1 MAQDDEFAQ
10 PSAQE
15 VEKAA
20 EAFHETK
27 PCEDARQDQGLEDTP
42 LAASI
47 SARMLGAGDDEDQDE
62 EGGSQSP
69 SQVTPAFN
77 LPAYS
82 PSAQPAT
89 EAVQDNWDDEP
100 LAPLPGYVAR
110 PSNSSC
116 LTTVSSSSSSGSSSS
131 SSSSRP
137 VYQDDAESRL
147 DQSLENME
155 ILVARIQTQAERE
168 AREEIDLLKAECER
182 SASAA
187 GRAQADAEKLLT
199 RLELEEQDC
208 RKALHELAVDLM
220 PSSEDDNLEHR
231 PQACKGEQVDAEDN
245 CDAEIFAGVQH
256 GGVLFGRT
264 V

>member
-100 LAPLPGYVAR
+100 LAPGYVAR

-116 LTTVSSSSSSGSSSS
+116 LTTV

-155 ILVARIQTQAERE
+155 IMRIQTQAERE

>member
-1 MAQDDEFAQ
+1 MMAQDDEFAQ

-110 PSNSSC
+110 PSNSSWSLRSRIAARHSTSWRWISC
-116 LTTVSSSSSSGSSSS
+116 LLQRMTTWSTA
-131 SSSSRP
+131 R
-137 VYQDDAESRL
+137 RL
-147 DQSLENME
+147 
-155 ILVARIQTQAERE
+155 AR
-168 AREEIDLLKAECER
+168 
-182 SASAA
+182 AS
-187 GRAQADAEKLLT
+187 K
-199 RLELEEQDC
+199 
-208 RKALHELAVDLM
+208 
-220 PSSEDDNLEHR
+220 
-231 PQACKGEQVDAEDN
+231 
-245 CDAEIFAGVQH
+245 
-256 GGVLFGRT
+256 
-264 V
+264 

>member
-116 LTTVSSSSSSGSSSS
+116 LTTVSSSS
-131 SSSSRP
+131 RP

-155 ILVARIQTQAERE
+155 IMRIQTQAERE

>member
-116 LTTVSSSSSSGSSSS
+116 LTTVSSSS
-131 SSSSRP
+131 RP

-155 ILVARIQTQAERE
+155 IIQTQAERE

>member
-1 MAQDDEFAQ
+1 
-10 PSAQE
+10 
-15 VEKAA
+15 
-20 EAFHETK
+20 
-27 PCEDARQDQGLEDTP
+27 
-42 LAASI
+42 
-47 SARMLGAGDDEDQDE
+47 
-62 EGGSQSP
+62 
-69 SQVTPAFN
+69 
-77 LPAYS
+77 
-82 PSAQPAT
+82 
-89 EAVQDNWDDEP
+89 
-100 LAPLPGYVAR
+100 
-110 PSNSSC
+110 
-116 LTTVSSSSSSGSSSS
+116 
-131 SSSSRP
+131 
-137 VYQDDAESRL
+137 L

-155 ILVARIQTQAERE
+155 IMRIQTQAERE

>member
-1 MAQDDEFAQ
+1 MMAQDDEFAQ

-116 LTTVSSSSSSGSSSS
+116 LTTVSSSS
-131 SSSSRP
+131 RP

-155 ILVARIQTQAERE
+155 IMRIQTQAERE

>member
-1 MAQDDEFAQ
+1 MMAQDDEFAQ

-116 LTTVSSSSSSGSSSS
+116 LTTVSSSS
-131 SSSSRP
+131 RP

-155 ILVARIQTQAERE
+155 IIQTQAERE